1 MPRYVHHEGRQ
12 ANDMLA
18 VLTFY
23 GVKAVA
29 FMLKNG
35 RVSNTMF
42 QVSQII
48 SLHEEDYRRS
58 YDVIDFMEEHY
69 HDMFFESSFESY
81 RCKSS
86 RFGYRDLSE
95 ALLKWNDPT
104 RLRKRFNTGYMYIA
118 VNEDLYKHHLPEFVI
133 KELTERRRERSS
145 FNEVDLLCALM
156 NEYVSRVVND
166 AAKSG
171 DDYFC
176 NHPDT
181 FRFSRMTKPFEY
193 ETIRCISVEYPDSIA
208 NCKQEYGSNLNRV
221 LDNAMRDMYKQWTI
235 DSINDAWM
243 DIVRHSK
250 HQDAYKE
257 RGSDVDY
264 THSQTAVDMYYE
276 YDCVTPKFQDGRK
289 IVRNLEHDRYIKIV
303 KDRHY
308 AMRLIFEELNRD
320 REQTLCKT
328 STPVD
333 VYYEN
338 L

>member
-23 GVKAVA
+23 GVKGTA
-29 FMLKNG
+29 FIMQYMCANHP
-35 RVSNTMF
+35 VIS
-42 QVSQII
+42 VHQIL

-58 YDVIDFMEEHY
+58 YDIIDFMEEHY
-69 HDMFFESSFESY
+69 YDMFFKTPFKLYKRKRASP
-81 RCKSS
+81 
-86 RFGYRDLSE
+86 GYGPAE
-95 ALLKWNDPT
+95 ALLERKDPMG
-104 RLRKRFNTGYMYIA
+104 LRKRFNSRYMNIAANGGYHGY
-118 VNEDLYKHHLPEFVI
+118 HFPEFI
-133 KELTERRRERSS
+133 IREFSKMSRGRNL

-156 NEYVSRVVND
+156 NEYVSRVVNE
-166 AAKSG
+166 AVKSG

-181 FRFSRMTKPFEY
+181 FRFSRMTKPFDAE
-193 ETIRCISVEYPDSIA
+193 IRRYISVEYPDSIA

-250 HQDAYKE
+250 HQDVYKE

-308 AMRLIFEELNRD
+308 AMRLIFEELDRD

>member
-1 MPRYVHHEGRQ
+1 
-12 ANDMLA
+12 MLA

-23 GVKAVA
+23 GVKGTA
-29 FMLKNG
+29 FMMQYMCE
-35 RVSNTMF
+35 SNTMIS
-42 QVSQII
+42 VHQIL

-58 YDVIDFMEEHY
+58 YDIIDFMEEHY
-69 HDMFFESSFESY
+69 YDMFFEPPFKIYRRNYVSF
-81 RCKSS
+81 R
-86 RFGYRDLSE
+86 RGPSE
-95 ALLKWNDPT
+95 ALLDLKDPT
-104 RLRKRFNTGYMYIA
+104 KLRKRFIGRYMYITPDD
-118 VNEDLYKHHLPEFVI
+118 DLHKYHFPEFI
-133 KELTERRRERSS
+133 IRELSEKRRERES

-181 FRFSRMTKPFEY
+181 FRFSRMTKPFDAE
-193 ETIRCISVEYPDSIA
+193 IRRYISVEYPDSIA
-208 NCKQEYGSNLNRV
+208 KCKREYGSNLNRV
-221 LDNAMRDMYKQWTI
+221 LDNAMRNMYKQWTI

-250 HQDAYKE
+250 HQDVYKE

-289 IVRNLEHDRYIKIV
+289 IVRNPEHDRYIKIV

-308 AMRLIFEELNRD
+308 AMRLIFEELDRD